1 MTRTWLFGEAEY
13 ESTETMEENFKR
25 LWKCGEACGYMVD
38 TKKYDN
44 ETSAILIN
52 GADLECVQI
61 HYDKEQKLIAIT
73 KQQFTDRTGEMEL
86 LGVETIGIS

>member
-13 ESTETMEENFKR
+13 ESTETMKENFDR
-25 LWKCGEACGYMVD
+25 LFNCGEACGYMVH
-38 TKKYDN
+38 TKKYQND
-44 ETSAILIN
+44 TYAILIN

-61 HYDKEQKLIAIT
+61 HFTAEKKLIAIT

-86 LGVETIGIS
+86 VGLEEIVVS